1 MFKTATIWNI
11 CQDTH
16 RRYRF
21 TGEAE
26 RFVCRL
32 RLKREQTKKIRGSN
46 ATCHLYI
53 FSNFYKLSIHLCLDL
68 VLDQIARLMPIT
80 APIHITNANPS
91 I

>member
-1 MFKTATIWNI
+1 MFQTATIWNI
-11 CQDTH
+11 CQGSH

-26 RFVCRL
+26 RFACWL
-32 RLKREQTKKIRGSN
+32 REGAAEKLRGSN

-53 FSNFYKLSIHLCLDL
+53 FSNFYKLSIHLCPDL